1 MAREKIVQ
9 NPPMMAKDRPLLA
22 PEFVQTSAMDCGPAA
37 LMCLLK
43 GFGVAADYARLRE
56 ACQTGVDGTSIDTLE
71 DVARQLGLRV
81 DQLLAPLDHL
91 FLPEAALLPA
101 LVVTV
106 LPTGAPHFVVVWRV
120 QGPYVQI
127 MDPAAG
133 RRWLTRQ
140 KFMQSLYRHQPVVSA
155 LFWRKWAGTDG
166 FCNPLRAR
174 LRSVGGTPVQ
184 VERLVESALALPEW
198 RPLALLDAATRLVT
212 TLVESQSLR
221 RGPAAFRLVTELL
234 EQRQPGE
241 EALIPA
247 ALWSVWPPPPETDDR
262 PPELLTVTGAVVMAV
277 RGRLA
282 VSETGERPVE
292 PSLNA
297 SGQNRPHQAGLASV
311 FSAPTPPLRAVL
323 QALRADGWLVPSL
336 VLPAAILAAG
346 SVTLE
351 AALFRGLMGLTETTG
366 FGAQPLL
373 LAMGV
378 LFFGGALWLLEG
390 TLGALVRRLG
400 RRLETRLRI
409 ALLTKIPQL
418 GDRYFH
424 SRLIGDMA
432 HRAYSLY
439 QLHSLPGLGVRL
451 VQLGCQLL
459 LTSAGVVWL
468 APESKG
474 AVLTVL
480 LCVYSTA
487 FFSRP
492 LLGERDLRVR
502 THVGALSRF
511 YLDALLGLL
520 PVRAHSAERSLRRE
534 HEMLLVRWA
543 RALSEQTGIELIL
556 RAAVALA
563 GIGSA
568 CWIVL
573 AYLAG
578 GGETSGVLLL
588 LYWSLN
594 LPVLSQ
600 ELVSSAQ
607 RYLTSR
613 NHLSRVL
620 EPLGTPAEEAQALP
634 PPPVSSAAPALA
646 FQQVTVVAS
655 GRTLLSQVEL
665 TVAPGEHVA
674 IVGASGAGKSSLV
687 GLLLGWQQP
696 ASGQLLVDGVPL
708 AGPHLA
714 HLRRTTA
721 WVDPAVQL
729 WNRSLGANLRYG
741 ESARPDLPLESVLAQ
756 ADLFEVL
763 RALPDGLATRLG
775 EGGALVS
782 GGEGQRV
789 RLGRALFRSGIRLAI
804 LDEPFRGLDRRQ
816 RHQLLA
822 VARHHWATAT
832 FLYVTHDLSETQD
845 FARVLVLEGGQ
856 VVEDGPPQRLLSESS
871 SHYRRLWQADAATQQ
886 HLWGGSHW
894 RQLHMVD
901 GQLTE

>member
-1 MAREKIVQ
+1 
-9 NPPMMAKDRPLLA
+9 
-22 PEFVQTSAMDCGPAA
+22 
-37 LMCLLK
+37 
-43 GFGVAADYARLRE
+43 RLRE

-81 DQLLAPLDHL
+81 AQLLAPLDHL

-140 KFMQSLYRHQPVVSA
+140 KFMQSLYHHQPVVSA
-155 LFWRKWAGTDG
+155 LVWREWAGTDG

-174 LRSVGGTPVQ
+174 LRAVGGTPAQ

-221 RGPAAFRLVTELL
+221 RGPAAFKLVTELL
-234 EQRQPGE
+234 EQQQPGAAE

-247 ALWSVWPPPPETDDR
+247 ALWSVWPSPPETGDTL
-262 PPELLTVTGAVVMAV
+262 PELLTVTGAVIMAV

-282 VSETGERPVE
+282 VVERGEHQVE
-292 PSLNA
+292 PPPNT
-297 SGQNRPHQAGLASV
+297 SGQNRPHQAGLESV
-311 FSAPTPPLRAVL
+311 LSPPTQPLRAVL

-336 VLPAAILAAG
+336 VLPAALLAAG

-373 LAMGV
+373 LAVGV
-378 LFFGGALWLLEG
+378 LFFGGVLWLLEG

-424 SRLIGDMA
+424 SRLIADMA

-468 APESKG
+468 APESRW
-474 AVLTVL
+474 AVLTLL
-480 LCVYSTA
+480 LCVCGAA
-487 FFSRP
+487 FLSRP

-563 GIGSA
+563 GIGGA

-573 AYLAG
+573 TYLAG
-578 GGETSGVLLL
+578 GGEASGVLLL
-588 LYWSLN
+588 LYWALN

-600 ELVSSAQ
+600 ELVSNTQ

-620 EPLGTPAEEAQALP
+620 EPLSTPVEEPQAVH
-634 PPPVSSAAPALA
+634 PPPVSLAAPALV

-655 GRTLLSQVEL
+655 GQTLLRQVEL

-708 AGPHLA
+708 TGPHLA
-714 HLRRTTA
+714 NLRRRTA

-729 WNRSLGANLRYG
+729 WNRSLVANLRYG
-741 ESARPDLPLESVLAQ
+741 ESARPDLPLEPVLAQ
-756 ADLFEVL
+756 ADLFDVL

-816 RHQLLA
+816 RRQLLA

-832 FLYVTHDLSETQD
+832 LLYVTHDISETQE

-856 VVEDGPPQRLLSESS
+856 VVEDGPPQKLLAESS

-886 HLWGGSHW
+886 HLWGERHW
-894 RQLHMVD
+894 RQLQMVD

>member
-262 PPELLTVTGAVVMAV
+262 PPDLLTVTGAVVMAV

-346 SVTLE
+346 SVT
-351 AALFRGLMGLTETTG
+351 
-366 FGAQPLL
+366 
-373 LAMGV
+373 
-378 LFFGGALWLLEG
+378 
-390 TLGALVRRLG
+390 
-400 RRLETRLRI
+400 
-409 ALLTKIPQL
+409 
-418 GDRYFH
+418 
-424 SRLIGDMA
+424 
-432 HRAYSLY
+432 
-439 QLHSLPGLGVRL
+439 
-451 VQLGCQLL
+451 
-459 LTSAGVVWL
+459 
-468 APESKG
+468 
-474 AVLTVL
+474 
-480 LCVYSTA
+480 
-487 FFSRP
+487 
-492 LLGERDLRVR
+492 
-502 THVGALSRF
+502 
-511 YLDALLGLL
+511 
-520 PVRAHSAERSLRRE
+520 
-534 HEMLLVRWA
+534 
-543 RALSEQTGIELIL
+543 
-556 RAAVALA
+556 
-563 GIGSA
+563 
-568 CWIVL
+568 
-573 AYLAG
+573 
-578 GGETSGVLLL
+578 
-588 LYWSLN
+588 
-594 LPVLSQ
+594 
-600 ELVSSAQ
+600 
-607 RYLTSR
+607 
-613 NHLSRVL
+613 
-620 EPLGTPAEEAQALP
+620 
-634 PPPVSSAAPALA
+634 
-646 FQQVTVVAS
+646 
-655 GRTLLSQVEL
+655 
-665 TVAPGEHVA
+665 
-674 IVGASGAGKSSLV
+674 
-687 GLLLGWQQP
+687 
-696 ASGQLLVDGVPL
+696 
-708 AGPHLA
+708 
-714 HLRRTTA
+714 
-721 WVDPAVQL
+721 
-729 WNRSLGANLRYG
+729 
-741 ESARPDLPLESVLAQ
+741 
-756 ADLFEVL
+756 
-763 RALPDGLATRLG
+763 
-775 EGGALVS
+775 
-782 GGEGQRV
+782 
-789 RLGRALFRSGIRLAI
+789 
-804 LDEPFRGLDRRQ
+804 
-816 RHQLLA
+816 
-822 VARHHWATAT
+822 
-832 FLYVTHDLSETQD
+832 
-845 FARVLVLEGGQ
+845 
-856 VVEDGPPQRLLSESS
+856 
-871 SHYRRLWQADAATQQ
+871 
-886 HLWGGSHW
+886 
-894 RQLHMVD
+894 
-901 GQLTE
+901 